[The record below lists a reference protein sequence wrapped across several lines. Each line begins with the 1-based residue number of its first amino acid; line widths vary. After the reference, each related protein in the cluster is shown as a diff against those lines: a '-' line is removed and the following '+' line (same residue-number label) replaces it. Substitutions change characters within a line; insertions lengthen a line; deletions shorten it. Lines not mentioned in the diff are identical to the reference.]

1 MLAHALA
8 CCLQCLRKTT
18 LSVNA
23 TRYMMTE
30 NVYMI
35 AYDLLGEERDDA
47 ALEKMI
53 LAYRAKKQKLMHRAW
68 LVKTTETEEA
78 LYNKVCPY
86 LEQGDRCIIFLVSRS
101 HWVARL
107 PRILQKVTLW
117 MAM

>member
-1 MLAHALA
+1 ML
-8 CCLQCLRKTT
+8 KE
-18 LSVNA
+18 NA
-23 TRYMMTE
+23 QRCMMTE

-53 LAYRAKKQKLMHRAW
+53 LAYRAKKQRLLTHAW
-68 LVKTTETEEA
+68 LVKTTETEEE
-78 LYNKVCPY
+78 LYNKISPY
-86 LEQGDRCIIFLVSRS
+86 LASGDRCIIFLVSRS
-101 HWVARL
+101 RWVARL